1 MWKWL
6 SPFSSATISS
16 LVQRRSTRPNGRAF
30 IPTRPAGRFSAIHI
44 GWLWLPYV
52 RWVAMVRILRLQVQH
67 QKIRSPDPVNA
78 TRIAHKSLLDSPHRL
93 AEPICALPK
102 GGDPGSLKPLLT
114 RLRLLSW
121 LSLCHRSICLSSCK
135 QAGQSTSCQT
145 ARAPSSTI
153 LSAQLHLEAVR
164 HRTAGVAAG
173 GHGPG
178 SGHTRKVGLT
188 IAALMA
194 DSGARRLRAC
204 GGGSEPD
211 DQRPAVQRPRRSV
224 DNNLSCKFCVASC

>member
-67 QKIRSPDPVNA
+67 QKIRSPDLVNA

-145 ARAPSSTI
+145 APCAIVYNSVCT
-153 LSAQLHLEAVR
+153 
-164 HRTAGVAAG
+164 
-173 GHGPG
+173 
-178 SGHTRKVGLT
+178 
-188 IAALMA
+188 AALGSCA
-194 DSGARRLRAC
+194 ASNCRSRCWWPWPRKWSNAKGRVDHRGPDGRQWCAATSGLRRR
-204 GGGSEPD
+204 
-211 DQRPAVQRPRRSV
+211 
-224 DNNLSCKFCVASC
+224 K